1 MKTSDS
7 HDLPP
12 EAAPANAQPAAADAA
27 AVPEGFIVMRMPA
40 NPFID
45 GIGPLYG
52 RLEDDRFV
60 MGIRVEQRHCNPG
73 GTCHGGM
80 VMTLSDMLLLMGSNI
95 EGRVNRYFTTVN
107 VTCDFIAPA
116 PMGSWIE
123 GRMQVLRVARSL
135 VFAQGLF
142 TIGDIVVAR
151 CSGILKPVSEPDP
164 RYDGRRY
171 FEG

>member
-1 MKTSDS
+1 MKSSDS
-7 HDLPP
+7 HALPP
-12 EAAPANAQPAAADAA
+12 DPLSASA
-27 AVPEGFIVMRMPA
+27 AVDDTPALATPAGFIVMRMPA

-52 RLEDDRFV
+52 RLDGERFV
-60 MGIRVEQRHCNPG
+60 LGIRVEKRHCNPG

-80 VMTLSDMLLLMGSNI
+80 IMTLSDMLLLMGSNI

-116 PMGSWIE
+116 PLGSWIE

-135 VFAQGLF
+135 VFSQGLF
-142 TIGDIVVAR
+142 TVGETIIAR
-151 CSGILKPVSEPDP
+151 ANGILKPISEPDP

-171 FEG
+171 FTG